1 MSLKNKLTPT
11 ESGKKIIKMYLLLQG
26 MKFIDYGEDYDLKMY
41 SEKNEEEVLF
51 ALEIDLRSKDVED
64 LEIKSS
70 LLNKKSDWIIYWFR
84 NISFNNLWMIKTKDL
99 KKLITN
105 KEETF
110 YKAEYK
116 YIPKYKPEYKKQF
129 RIDTIKIKNHERKL

>member
-1 MSLKNKLTPT
+1 MSSKNKLTPT
-11 ESGKKIIKMYLLLQG
+11 ESGKKIIMMYLLLQG

-70 LLNKKSDWIIYWFR
+70 LLNKKSDWIIYWFK
-84 NISFNNLWMIKTKDL
+84 NISFNNLWMIKTDDL
-99 KKLITN
+99 KKIITN

-110 YKAEYK
+110 YKPEYK
-116 YIPKYKPEYKKQF
+116 YIPKYKPEFKKQF
-129 RIDTIKIKNHERKL
+129 RIDTIKIKNHEKKL

>member
-1 MSLKNKLTPT
+1 MSSKNKLTPT
-11 ESGKKIIKMYLLLQG
+11 ESGNKIIMMYLLLQG

-84 NISFNNLWMIKTKDL
+84 NIPFNNLWMIKTDDL

-110 YKAEYK
+110 YKPEYK